1 MLFEFLFKNLPK
13 HYIGS
18 KYIYMILQHR
28 KKLNI
33 LLGLTIAG
41 ALIAQSFNIQQPK
54 PKKLVNI
61 KVFPATATYEQV
73 DHAMDHYKVDLG
85 VKCNYCHAPEK
96 DNPRKMDMPS
106 DANPMKEVAREM
118 MRMTNEMN
126 QKYISAIKHPE
137 SDSTKIQ
144 MITCN
149 TCHRGVPKPFGKPLP
164 APPPPPPGQWPNQG
178 ANQGPKPNGTVG
190 K

>member
-1 MLFEFLFKNLPK
+1 
-13 HYIGS
+13 
-18 KYIYMILQHR
+18 MISWHR

-33 LLGLTIAG
+33 LLGLTVAG
-41 ALIAQSFNIQQPK
+41 ALIVQSFNIQQPE
-54 PKKLVNI
+54 PKKLKNI
-61 KVFPATATYEQV
+61 KVFPSTATYKEV
-73 DHAMDHYKVDLG
+73 DHAMDQYKVDLG

-118 MRMTNEMN
+118 IRMTNEMN
-126 QKYISAIKHPE
+126 QKYIATIKHTE

-144 MITCN
+144 LITCN

-164 APPPPPPGQWPNQG
+164 PSPSQWPNQG
-178 ANQGPKPNGTVG
+178 PGPKPNGIVG